1 MVFLIKTIFKIKL
14 YLSKNITVS
23 KPVKN
28 IKNYYL
34 QKKFLLSKKLHSDII
49 DIQFTID
56 TFLWDCG

>member
-34 QKKFLLSKKLHSDII
+34 QKNFLLSKKLHSDII

-56 TFLWDCG
+56 TFLWDRG